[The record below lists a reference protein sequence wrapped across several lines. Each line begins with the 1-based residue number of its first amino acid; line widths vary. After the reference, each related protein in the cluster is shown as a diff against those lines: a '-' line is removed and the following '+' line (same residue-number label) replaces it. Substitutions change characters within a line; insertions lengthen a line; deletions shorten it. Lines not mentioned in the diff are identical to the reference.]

1 MVVDETTGH
10 SKCDSCK
17 DGTHNPNPV
26 KFHKCPC
33 KPHLEP
39 ADGAPGTCS
48 PCSEGYYKD
57 SGMRHDAAC
66 KKCPHP
72 KTYSDVGATRCCRSP
87 CVVDCVLDLMI
98 LCSEAE
104 CNQPPGSGAV
114 AQWTHERR
122 KNAKAMTEYIKN
134 QVAVFITKLK
144 SWWIGLTDYLKASA
158 SDTWSNVDEMF
169 AEFDK
174 EGYVIPASDFDAG
187 TKKECASLLFA
198 SLCYLQSHRCKFFWF
213 FCRDVQKFEEPDD
226 PNKCP
231 YKTKQ
236 LYLEHIQAQ
245 PEWRE
250 WRAAPLEQRRRLAR
264 QIAKLFHPDKCVAS
278 TSSCRHC
285 MLFPISLYS
294 I

>member
-1 MVVDETTGH
+1 
-10 SKCDSCK
+10 
-17 DGTHNPNPV
+17 
-26 KFHKCPC
+26 
-33 KPHLEP
+33 
-39 ADGAPGTCS
+39 
-48 PCSEGYYKD
+48 
-57 SGMRHDAAC
+57 
-66 KKCPHP
+66 
-72 KTYSDVGATRCCRSP
+72 
-87 CVVDCVLDLMI
+87 MI
-98 LCSEAE
+98 LCSVEK
-104 CNQPPGSGAV
+104 CRQPPGTGLI
-114 AQWTHERR
+114 
-122 KNAKAMTEYIKN
+122 AKAREQAASSLNAMIQFTQSQLTILVK
-134 QVAVFITKLK
+134 KLK
-144 SWWIGLTDYLKASA
+144 NWWIGLTDYLKASA

-187 TKKECASLLFA
+187 TKKECASFLFA

-250 WRAAPLEQRRRLAR
+250 WRAAPLEERRRLAR
-264 QIAKLFHPDKCVAS
+264 QIAKRFHPDKYVAS

-285 MLFPISLYS
+285 IFFSIFFYS

>member
-17 DGTHNPNPV
+17 NGTHNPNPV

-39 ADGAPGTCS
+39 TDELQGAPGTCS
-48 PCSEGYYKD
+48 PCSEGYYKE

-72 KTYSDVGATRCCRSP
+72 RTYSHDGAKRCCRSP
-87 CVVDCVLDLMI
+87 CVVDYVLELMI
-98 LCSEAE
+98 LCRVEDCWE
-104 CNQPPGSGAV
+104 PLRTGLV
-114 AQWTHERR
+114 AQAREGLRN
-122 KNAKAMTEYIKN
+122 KANALINYQSAQRVK
-134 QVAVFITKLK
+134 KLK
-144 SWWIGLTDYLKASA
+144 NWWIGLTDYLKASA
-158 SDTWSNVDEMF
+158 SDTWQNVDEMF
-169 AEFDK
+169 AQFGR
-174 EGYVIPASDFDAG
+174 EGCVIPAFDFDAG
-187 TKKECASLLFA
+187 TQKGCASLLFA

-231 YKTKQ
+231 YETKE
-236 LYLEHIQAQ
+236 LYLEHFRAQA
-245 PEWRE
+245 EWIE
-250 WRAAPLEQRRRLAR
+250 WRAAPLEERRRLAR
-264 QIAKLFHPDKCVAS
+264 QIAKRFHPDKYVVN

-285 MLFPISLYS
+285 IFVPIFLYS